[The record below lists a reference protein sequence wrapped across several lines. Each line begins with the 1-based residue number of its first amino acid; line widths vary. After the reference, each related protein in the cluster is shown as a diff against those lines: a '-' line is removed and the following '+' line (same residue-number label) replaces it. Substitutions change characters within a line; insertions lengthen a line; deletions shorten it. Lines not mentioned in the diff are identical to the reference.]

1 MVALPAE
8 EIEITASARVRV
20 LPADSGSM
28 FVDSATAFGRMK
40 ELAGALEYCVLAM
53 AKNAAIILD
62 HFGKAFFG
70 LFVGYREARGET
82 FDVAPGN
89 QDVVVRAAIPR
100 TLGTVI
106 EDWKRTVCHMI
117 DGEYLPQM
125 PDKLQP
131 Q

>member
-1 MVALPAE
+1 MLALPAE
-8 EIEITASARVRV
+8 EVEVTASARIRV
-20 LPADSGSM
+20 LTTDSRSM
-28 FVDSATAFGRMK
+28 FVDSATAFSRMK
-40 ELAGALEYCVLAM
+40 ELAGALVYCVLAM

-62 HFGKAFFG
+62 HFGKTLFG

-89 QDVVVRAAIPR
+89 DDVVVRAAIPG

-117 DGEYLPQM
+117 DGEYLPQT
-125 PDKLQP
+125 PAKLQP